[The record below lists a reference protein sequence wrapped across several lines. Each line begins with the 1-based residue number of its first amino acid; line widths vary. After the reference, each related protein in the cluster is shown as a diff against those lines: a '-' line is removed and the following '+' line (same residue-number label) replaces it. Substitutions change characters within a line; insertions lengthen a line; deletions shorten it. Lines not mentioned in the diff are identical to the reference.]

1 MSNINISVDSGNKM
15 MKTPNFVFPAGL
27 KNHYGKEPVNVV
39 DIEYIRYG
47 KNYYTI
53 SEQHIPNVKDK
64 SSDESYNILMMVAI
78 AKELQLFGLD
88 KLKDLDGVI
97 RTTISLAVGL
107 PISHYKS
114 LGPVYAIFDLN
125 LREVWKYRDLILL
138 FTKRSFVITYKQ
150 TILGPAWIFLNPLIS
165 SLVYAF
171 VFGGIAGIS
180 TDGIPQMLFY
190 LCSNAIWIFFSSG
203 LTKNANVFTANSNV
217 FGKVYFPRLTMPIAN
232 VLESVI
238 QFGVQMIL
246 VILFLA
252 YYLIIGAVS
261 PNWWA
266 WLLIPVVL
274 LHLGLLSLGC
284 GIIISSLTTKYRDLS
299 IVVTFGIQLW
309 MYATPIV
316 YPMSQLSGGFMET
329 VLKINPVTA
338 PVEIFRYAV
347 LGQGTISWFS
357 YGLSWVIT
365 VLVVFVGIMIFNHVE
380 KTFMDTV

>member
-1 MSNINISVDSGNKM
+1 MSS
-15 MKTPNFVFPAGL
+15 
-27 KNHYGKEPVNVV
+27 
-39 DIEYIRYG
+39 
-47 KNYYTI
+47 
-53 SEQHIPNVKDK
+53 QHHTHITSKHRV
-64 SSDESYNILMMVAI
+64 
-78 AKELQLFGLD
+78 
-88 KLKDLDGVI
+88 
-97 RTTISLAVGL
+97 
-107 PISHYKS
+107 
-114 LGPVYAIFDLN
+114 FDLN

-190 LCSNAIWIFFSSG
+190 LCSNAIWIYFSSG
-203 LTKNANVFTANSNV
+203 LTKNATVFTTNSNV

-238 QFGVQMIL
+238 QFGVQIIL
-246 VILFLA
+246 VLLFMA
-252 YYLIIGAVS
+252 FYLVRGAVA

-338 PVEIFRYAV
+338 PVELFRYAV
-347 LGQGTISWFS
+347 LGQGTVSWPS
-357 YGLSWVIT
+357 YGLSWAIT
-365 VLVVFVGIMIFNHVE
+365 LIVVFVGIMIFNHVE